1 MLSRFR
7 RAWRLGTGRHG
18 SAGIA
23 PDLPAADLTRLRE
36 MIARCL
42 EARGG
47 EVSARARAAE
57 LGEIYLILDATGRR
71 RFLELLATEY
81 DVAQE
86 SVEEAIEA
94 RRAAS
99 NKIQRRE
106 AEVALRAALV
116 PPRIHLLSQFTGLAQ
131 GVKFLVDI
139 RAELR
144 KIADTPALR
153 ALDHDLHALLASW
166 FDVGFLELRRITWRT
181 PAALLEKLIEYE
193 AVHAIRS
200 WDDLKNRLEADRR
213 CYAYFHPNMPD
224 EPLIFVQVA
233 LVRGLSDNIQALL
246 DLKAPLGDPEQAD
259 TAIFYSISNCQKGLA
274 GVGFGSF
281 LIKRV
286 VDDLV
291 RDLPRIKTFAT
302 LSPAPGFRRWLQT
315 ALAAEDAASRFT
327 AGETRALE
335 AKAPGHAPQVAVAEL
350 LADPNWIDDQDTNGI
365 LRPILMRLCAHYLIE
380 ERHDGQ
386 ALDRVA
392 NFHLSNGA
400 RIERLNWRADTSA
413 TGLRRSA
420 GIMVNYRYLLDEIE
434 PNHEAYSGAG
444 KVRAAPAV
452 RKLLKT

>member
-1 MLSRFR
+1 VSRFR
-7 RAWRLGTGRHG
+7 RAWRLGTGRRG
-18 SAGIA
+18 AGDFA
-23 PDLPAADLTRLRE
+23 PHLPDGDLARLRR

-57 LGEIYLILDATGRR
+57 LGEIYLILERAGRR

-81 DVAQE
+81 DVERELVDQ
-86 SVEEAIEA
+86 AIHALQTVADDA
-94 RRAAS
+94 RRA
-99 NKIQRRE
+99 

-116 PPRIHLLSQFTGLAQ
+116 PPRVHLLSQFTSLAQ
-131 GVKFLVDI
+131 GVKFLVDL

-144 KIADTPALR
+144 EIADTPALM
-153 ALDHDLHALLASW
+153 ALDHDLHELLASW
-166 FDVGFLELRRITWRT
+166 FDVGFLELKRITWQT
-181 PAALLEKLIEYE
+181 PAAVLEKLIEYE

-200 WDDLKNRLEADRR
+200 WDDLKNRLAADRR

-233 LVRGLSDNIQALL
+233 LVRGISDNIQRLL
-246 DLKAPLGDPEQAD
+246 DLHAPLGDPEQAD
-259 TAIFYSISNCQKGLA
+259 TAIFYSISNCQKGLT

-291 RDLPRIKTFAT
+291 RDLPLITTFAT

-315 ALAAEDAASRFT
+315 ALAAEDAPTLFT
-327 AGETRALE
+327 ASESRAL
-335 AKAPGHAPQVAVAEL
+335 AARLPNYAPHAAVGEL
-350 LADPNWIDDQDTNGI
+350 LADPNWVDDPASSGV
-365 LRPILMRLCAHYLIE
+365 LEPILMRLCARYLID
-380 ERHDGQ
+380 ERLDGQ

-400 RIERLNWRADTSA
+400 RIERLNWRADTS
-413 TGLRRSA
+413 TSGLRRSA
-420 GIMVNYRYLLDEIE
+420 GIMVNYRYILDDIE
-434 PNHEAYSGAG
+434 PNHEAYTGRG
-444 KVRAAPAV
+444 KVRAAPRV
-452 RKLLKT
+452 RKLLKG